1 MTCPNLIELL
11 LMKFNSDE
19 EIMFLDMGADNI
31 EEDGLEGMEAEI
43 TPIDKSKLH

>member
-1 MTCPNLIELL
+1 MQHNVDRLL
-11 LMKFNSDE
+11 K
-19 EIMFLDMGADNI
+19 IMGADNI